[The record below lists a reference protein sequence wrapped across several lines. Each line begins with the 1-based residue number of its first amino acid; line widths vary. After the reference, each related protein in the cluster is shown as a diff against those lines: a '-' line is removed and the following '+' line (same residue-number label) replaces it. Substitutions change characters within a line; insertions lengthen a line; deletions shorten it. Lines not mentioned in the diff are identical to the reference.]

1 MDLRKLSTD
10 TAPLYIN
17 SKCGEVPHLQIS
29 WCPHLCQPLLDT
41 AAHSSHQKGSGALT
55 LPESPQDSQQLQA
68 AVDLLLLLHGE
79 PASQPA
85 VSDRMRLQRAIEAA
99 QRIIGCPLPSMMDI
113 YTSRCFSTAEAITKE
128 QNKP

>member
-41 AAHSSHQKGSGALT
+41 AAHSSHHKKAQEHLHFLRVLRT
-55 LPESPQDSQQLQA
+55 LSNSK
-68 AVDLLLLLHGE
+68 LLLTFYCSSVASLHHSLLFQTG
-79 PASQPA
+79 
-85 VSDRMRLQRAIEAA
+85 
-99 QRIIGCPLPSMMDI
+99 
-113 YTSRCFSTAEAITKE
+113 
-128 QNKP
+128 